1 LFIRR
6 SCTMSQD
13 VRLKL
18 AIQNKGRIG
27 GRLPKFFEQAG
38 LIFEFQERQLIA
50 RCQNFPIDLL
60 FVRHSDIPLL
70 VTDGVADLGVVGRDL
85 VAEKMFDVQ
94 TVLPLGL
101 ARSALCLAVPER
113 SGIASVGQLAGKK
126 VATHFPN
133 LTQQFFDQNQTA
145 VEILPLRGS
154 VEIAPQL
161 DLAEAIVDLVGTG
174 ATLAVNRL
182 KVIATLLESEAV
194 LISSQL
200 NGEKQIM
207 LDALTMR
214 FQSVIGARDKKLLI
228 FNLPKAALPDLQ
240 NLHLGLS
247 GPTISELNGDSV
259 GMVAVQVVV
268 GEAESWEIMSRI
280 KSIGGSGI
288 LVLNIERLID

>member
-1 LFIRR
+1 MMTQPI
-6 SCTMSQD
+6 
-13 VRLKL
+13 RLKL

-38 LIFEFQERQLIA
+38 LVFEFQERQLIA

-70 VTDGVADLGVVGRDL
+70 MSDGVADLGIVGKDL
-85 VAEKMFDVQ
+85 VAEKKFDLK

-113 SGIASVGQLAGKK
+113 SGITAIDQLANKK

-133 LTQQFFDQNQTA
+133 LTQQFFDQRKIA

-182 KVIATLLESEAV
+182 EVIATLLESEAV
-194 LISSQL
+194 LIAAQL
-200 NGEKQIM
+200 DSEKQSL
-207 LDALTMR
+207 LDALVMR
-214 FQSVIGARDKKLLI
+214 FESVIGARDKKLLI
-228 FNLPKAALPDLQ
+228 FNLPKAALPDLK

-268 GEAESWEIMSRI
+268 GESESWEIMSRI